1 MVVLLV
7 PDELSQIK
15 ESFVVVYLT
24 FYALLTDNL
33 STLLSYVYTST
44 NEKLPVRYSLLVI
57 INKCVPAIIPVTLA
71 F

>member
-1 MVVLLV
+1 MVVLLI
-7 PDELSQIK
+7 PDQLSQIK

-33 STLLSYVYTST
+33 STLLSYVYTGK
-44 NEKLPVRYSLLVI
+44 NEKLPIRYILLVI
-57 INKCVPAIIPVTLA
+57 INKYVPAIIPVTLA